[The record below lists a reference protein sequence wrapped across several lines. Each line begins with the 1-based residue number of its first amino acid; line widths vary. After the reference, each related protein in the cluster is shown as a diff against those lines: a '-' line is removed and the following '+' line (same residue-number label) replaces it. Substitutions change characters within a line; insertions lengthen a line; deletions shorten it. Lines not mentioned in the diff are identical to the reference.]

1 LISVYSSLRNWS
13 DRCHDCSVFF
23 FFQHFF
29 YHWNIRI
36 IVNVKGRFIRAEFIN
51 SRSLLF
57 VGKSNS
63 IGAIGLSRATQLSIS
78 ANRRSLTFAIWALNT
93 YSFSWPRD
101 SVKKDTIKNTIKTND
116 LYKLSELNYRMKIC
130 KNHILSKFKNT
141 YFQIWL
147 FCTLNPTNALG
158 NSDSMYG
165 T

>member
-1 LISVYSSLRNWS
+1 M
-13 DRCHDCSVFF
+13 
-23 FFQHFF
+23 
-29 YHWNIRI
+29 
-36 IVNVKGRFIRAEFIN
+36 
-51 SRSLLF
+51 
-57 VGKSNS
+57 
-63 IGAIGLSRATQLSIS
+63 SRATQLSIS
-78 ANRRSLTFAIWALNT
+78 VNRRSLTFAIWALNT

-158 NSDSMYG
+158 KFWFDVRHVINGFFKPLKRFVHRDFPHNPHYTDIKTFSDEFDLKSGRIFVFCKIVIKHSFFVILFQYSCIID
-165 T
+165 